1 MNMPQTP
8 TTCRPSKVAQP
19 VTPSPPSTATAPRGA
34 MSQQGSHSKVYSAAT
49 NEKTPA
55 SRDTPPSIIPRLF
68 SPGQESDRSGRT
80 APLHE
85 ERGEGGRRPQ
95 VRFLGKADPLEKG
108 RATHSSNFAWKIP
121 LTEEP
126 GRLQSLRLQRVGH
139 N

>member
-1 MNMPQTP
+1 MKYPYIQCNYIPQQGYSVNMPQTP

-55 SRDTPPSIIPRLF
+55 SRDTQPSIIPWLF

-80 APLHE
+80 APLHK
-85 ERGEGGRRPQ
+85 ERGEGGGGH
-95 VRFLGKADPLEKG
+95 LGAPKTAREHQEPPALLEPLP
-108 RATHSSNFAWKIP
+108 P
-121 LTEEP
+121 LTWP
-126 GRLQSLRLQRVGH
+126 FL
-139 N
+139 

>member
-1 MNMPQTP
+1 MNMPQAP

-34 MSQQGSHSKVYSAAT
+34 MSQEGSHSKVYRAAT

-55 SRDTPPSIIPRLF
+55 FRDTQPSIIPRLF

-85 ERGEGGRRPQ
+85 ERGEGGRGGIWEHPRQ
-95 VRFLGKADPLEKG
+95 HGSTRSPLP
-108 RATHSSNFAWKIP
+108 F
-121 LTEEP
+121 
-126 GRLQSLRLQRVGH
+126 
-139 N
+139 